1 MARRDAPQTHDA
13 GKPTAQGRLG
23 LDKGPAENP
32 GSPRHRRGPDCSGRH
47 CKCVRG
53 CRQAGSPRPQARWR
67 CVCDEGRGRGA
78 AIRQP
83 AQVAARRQ
91 AEGVQGPAMP
101 DVAGQGRAAARRGD
115 GAGPGWSPPQ
125 HTLPSTAPMRWMLAC
140 RKLRVQ
146 AHGGS
151 GSRQRELTCWRR
163 EAAPE
168 GLEEPQPGKPAEW
181 RRQYQR
187 KGLALGREQC
197 ERRLPRM
204 AGRMCGV
211 TRLFTP
217 PGPTATRPPRAA
229 R

>member
-1 MARRDAPQTHDA
+1 MVRREVPQTHDA

-32 GSPRHRRGPDCSGRH
+32 GSPRRRRAPDCSGRH

-91 AEGVQGPAMP
+91 AAGVQGPAMP

-115 GAGPGWSPPQ
+115 GAAGVGRPRNTPCQAQLQCDG
-125 HTLPSTAPMRWMLAC
+125 C

-211 TRLFTP
+211 TRLFRP